1 MAGRPH
7 EVCDDVDGILKD
19 AKYIMSREMRRF
31 RDIVKKGE
39 ALSLQDSLAIRNYVA
54 ATLKIAGEERAIE
67 DFKRINKLSD
77 EEIKLL
83 MAEMIKKDPFLKD
96 IAKEGLPDGVQLSP

>member
-1 MAGRPH
+1 MSKAQ
-7 EVCDDVDGILKD
+7 ELCDDIDGILKD
-19 AKYIMSREMRRF
+19 AKWIMSREMRRF
-31 RDIVKKGE
+31 REIVKKGE

-54 ATLKIAGEERAIE
+54 ATLKIAAEERAIE
-67 DFKRINKLSD
+67 DFKRINTLSD

-96 IAKEGLPDGVQLSP
+96 IAKEGLPNGIQLSP